1 MSLHVLLC
9 VSFRSFKA
17 FREKMQV
24 CDWPCLVGYQ
34 NEKKSDKIG
43 SFKVNRYED
52 RYLHEFYID
61 RP

>member
-1 MSLHVLLC
+1 MYWQKATHTLSLHVLLC

-34 NEKKSDKIG
+34 NEKNVIK
-43 SFKVNRYED
+43 
-52 RYLHEFYID
+52 
-61 RP
+61 